1 MFLAFGG
8 FPLFCWVSKPL
19 TCATC
24 ADRAAVGSMATQIV
38 TTMNANTPLAP
49 QVPESLV
56 QTEHPTPPADA
67 ADAAAPPPAAKTVLE
82 GAKTEREIELE
93 RIVETERRRADV
105 SEARAKKAETD
116 ASYNADETRRL
127 REAQGAPPPKAKV
140 IRAGVGWFP
149 EEREEA

>member
-1 MFLAFGG
+1 
-8 FPLFCWVSKPL
+8 
-19 TCATC
+19 
-24 ADRAAVGSMATQIV
+24 MATQIV

-49 QVPESLV
+49 QVSESLV

-67 ADAAAPPPAAKTVLE
+67 ASAPPPATKTVIE

-127 REAQGAPPPKAKV
+127 REAQGAPPPKAKF